1 MPSASNTLHSA
12 RSESRGDSYIR
23 GGGARFL
30 DTALSQGGSPL
41 LPLRCHRRG
50 WDCRLT
56 DGLLHLFGAG
66 WPLGVFDELNA
77 IAFFSFIFCVP
88 GDRRIVGMDIACSVI
103 KTMLPDFFKII

>member
-41 LPLRCHRRG
+41 LPLRAVLLRWSRERETG
-50 WDCRLT
+50 KVLT
-56 DGLLHLFGAG
+56 FAALL
-66 WPLGVFDELNA
+66 
-77 IAFFSFIFCVP
+77 VP
-88 GDRRIVGMDIACSVI
+88 TPRPSRSVAQSPANPMNMDTPWSSSPPA
-103 KTMLPDFFKII
+103 L